1 MGLRDVLKKKDAID
15 HDQDAGGRLA
25 GPDITFVRSDTVS
38 QQVIMQPDDGA
49 LGYNDGLLSPTS
61 TSGEHRKSRRSF
73 DFFHSDQ
80 SRSASASSTTSQT
93 SKKESAARRLSHR
106 LHLSRPPETSDH
118 VPQNLPEIVVP
129 NELQDKDAAELQ
141 WEKRATM
148 LAGQNDRVRGRS
160 PSRDAT
166 GGMAHMSLDVHR
178 SRSPSAS
185 SGQVSSK
192 EIDADIQEAI
202 RLHEEGNFAQA
213 TKLFGRLADESGAN
227 NPLSQVLYGLALRHG
242 WGCEPDPGR
251 AVYYLTAA
259 ASNAAS
265 VEQLAIQA
273 GLKKGGAAKGELV
286 LAIFELANCF
296 RHGWGIDKDPI
307 AAKQYYETAANLGDT
322 DAMNE
327 VAWCYLEGYGCK
339 KDKYAAAR
347 YYRLAEKAGNK
358 TLGNSCLMIAAKSS
372 GETMKCYIA
381 QLQWEIWLYWRGTN
395 G

>member
-1 MGLRDVLKKKDAID
+1 MGLRDALRKKDAID
-15 HDQDAGGRLA
+15 QDQ

-38 QQVIMQPDDGA
+38 QQVIMPSDEGA
-49 LGYNDGLLSPTS
+49 LGHNDGLLSPTS

-80 SRSASASSTTSQT
+80 SRSGSASSST

-129 NELQDKDAAELQ
+129 NDVQDKDAAELQ

-148 LAGQNDRVRGRS
+148 LAGQNDLARS
-160 PSRDAT
+160 RPSSRDASDS
-166 GGMAHMSLDVHR
+166 MAHMSLDAR
-178 SRSPSAS
+178 SRSPSAN
-185 SGQVSSK
+185 SGRVSSK

-202 RLHEEGNFAQA
+202 RLHEEGNFAEA
-213 TKLFGRLADESGAN
+213 TKIFGRLADENGAN

-242 WGCEPDPGR
+242 WGCTPDPGR
-251 AVYYLTAA
+251 AVRYLTAA

-265 VEQLAIQA
+265 VEELAIQA

-286 LAIFELANCF
+286 LAIYELANCF
-296 RHGWGIDKDPI
+296 RNGWGIGKDPI

-347 YYRLAEKAGNK
+347 YYRLAEKGGNK
-358 TLGNSCLMIAAKSS
+358 TLGN
-372 GETMKCYIA
+372 T
-381 QLQWEIWLYWRGTN
+381 WIWKEKYDPGN
-395 G
+395 GKKK